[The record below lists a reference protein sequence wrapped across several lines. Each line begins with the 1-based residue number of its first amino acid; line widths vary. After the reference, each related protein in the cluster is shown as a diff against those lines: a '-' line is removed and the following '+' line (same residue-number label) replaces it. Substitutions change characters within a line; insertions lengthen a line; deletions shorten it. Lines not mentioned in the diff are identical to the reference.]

1 MFLRGLAMVAV
12 VSVFG
17 VGCGGAEVTE
27 GPESSE
33 PLGQDS
39 AALVD
44 ETCDVLQTRNCIYD
58 SSRGCQWANG
68 AQGECY
74 CQDVPFNKWF
84 CWVND

>member
-1 MFLRGLAMVAV
+1 MLLRALAIASV

-17 VGCGGAEVTE
+17 MGCGGTEVMEDT
-27 GPESSE
+27 GQ
-33 PLGQDS
+33 LGQDS

-58 SSRGCQWANG
+58 SARGCTWANG

>member
-12 VSVFG
+12 VSVLG
-17 VGCGGAEVTE
+17 MGCGGAEVTE
-27 GPESSE
+27 EGSE
-33 PLGQDS
+33 LDQDS
-39 AALVD
+39 AALTD
-44 ETCDVLQTRNCIYD
+44 SCETLQTLNCVYD
-58 SSRGCQWANG
+58 SSRGCQWASG